1 MSARRHLSL
10 LLPLCCLAIT
20 SLPAQL
26 QPITVPRGL
35 VRLEFGGRFDYWD
48 RRYLDGTRQDAAGD
62 FIRSPFDGAF
72 LPALAA
78 DEAALRRVTGVPA
91 ISLSL
96 GASTGSMLVNVGT
109 GNIGAAYGLG
119 SRLTL
124 FGNVPIVR
132 VRVQNVFALDSTEAT
147 AGFNPAH
154 PVFGD
159 PSLGGPTATFLNQ
172 LDAALGTVAAN
183 LAAGAYDADPARK
196 ALAQQT
202 LTQGSTLQTDLKALL
217 LGATF
222 LPLAGTAGATAI
234 TAPIESLRASLTT
247 LTGPGFDAVPA
258 FPTSRLSGAAFEGF
272 ATNPEG
278 PIASSPFQA
287 PILQYLGDV
296 ELGAAFAWLERRPAT
311 GLGLRS
317 VIQGTVR
324 LRTGRLDLPQNFFDR
339 ATGDRQSD
347 LQADLVTDVFK
358 GGLGARITARY
369 VHQLPGRVTSRITSP
384 DQPIAPAGA
393 TAELERDPGEIVEL
407 GIEPFIRIAPTLAL
421 LGGVRRW
428 SKGADSYAYTRSQ
441 APIEGLSPDLLA
453 LGSKENATLLSASL
467 SFAHDG
473 IRKDGTTGLPMDA
486 AVRWELVIG
495 SSLGRVPERH
505 TVAVQLRLYR
515 KLF

>member
-1 MSARRHLSL
+1 MSARRLPL
-10 LLPLCCLAIT
+10 LLLLCCPAIAPL
-20 SLPAQL
+20 SAQL
-26 QPITVPRGL
+26 QPVTVPRGL
-35 VRLEFGGRFDYWD
+35 LRLTFGGQFDYWD

-62 FIRSPFDGAF
+62 FIRNPLDGAF

-78 DEAALRRVTGVPA
+78 DEAALRRVAGGQA

-96 GASTGSMLVNVGT
+96 GGSTGSMLVNVGT
-109 GNIGAAYGLG
+109 GHIGAAYGLG

-154 PVFGD
+154 PVFGNTE
-159 PSLGGPTATFLNQ
+159 GGPTVTFLNQ

-202 LTQGSTLQTDLKALL
+202 LTQGTALQTDLEALL

-222 LPLAGTAGATAI
+222 LPLAGTSAAAAI
-234 TAPIESLRASLTT
+234 TAPIESLRATLTT
-247 LTGPGFDAVPA
+247 LAGPGFDAAPA
-258 FPTSRLSGAAFEGF
+258 LPTARLSGAGFEGF
-272 ATNPEG
+272 ATNPDG

-311 GLGLRS
+311 GLRLRS

-339 ATGDRQSD
+339 STGDRQSD
-347 LQADLVTDVFK
+347 LQADLVTDVFA
-358 GGLGARITARY
+358 GGFGARLTARY
-369 VHQLPGRVTSRITSP
+369 VHQLPGRVTSRITPP
-384 DQPIAPAGA
+384 DQPIAPASA

-421 LGGVRRW
+421 VAGIRRW

-441 APIEGLSPDLLA
+441 TPIEGLSPDVLGI
-453 LGSKENATLLSASL
+453 GSKENATLLSASL
-467 SFAHDG
+467 SFSHEG
-473 IRKDGTTGLPMDA
+473 IRKDGTIGLPMDA
-486 AVRWELVIG
+486 AVRWERVIG

>member
-1 MSARRHLSL
+1 MSARRLAVLLFLSCPPIA
-10 LLPLCCLAIT
+10 PL
-20 SLPAQL
+20 SAQL
-26 QPITVPRGL
+26 QPVTVPRGL
-35 VRLEFGGRFDYWD
+35 LRLTFGGRFEYWD
-48 RRYLDGTRQDAAGD
+48 RRYLDGARQDAAGD
-62 FIRSPFDGAF
+62 FIRNPLDGGF
-72 LPALAA
+72 LPTLAA
-78 DEAALRRVTGVPA
+78 DEAALRRVTGVQA

-96 GASTGSMLVNVGT
+96 GASSGSMLVNVGT

-132 VRVQNVFALDSTEAT
+132 VRVQSVFGLDSTDAT

-154 PVFGD
+154 PIFGNA
-159 PSLGGPTATFLNQ
+159 SEGGPTATFLNQ

-202 LTQGSTLQTDLKALL
+202 LTQGTTLQTDLEALL

-222 LPLAGTAGATAI
+222 LPLAGSAGAAAI
-234 TAPIESLRASLTT
+234 TAPIESLRQSLTA
-247 LTGPGFDAVPA
+247 LAGPGFDAVPA
-258 FPTSRLSGAAFEGF
+258 FPTARLSGAAFEGF

-296 ELGAAFAWLERRPAT
+296 ELGAAFAWLEHRPAT
-311 GLGLRS
+311 GLGVRS

-339 ATGDRQSD
+339 STGDRQSD
-347 LQADLVTDVFK
+347 LQADLVTDVVK
-358 GGLGARITARY
+358 GGFGARITARY
-369 VHQLPGRVTSRITSP
+369 VHQLPGRVTSRITPP
-384 DQPIAPAGA
+384 DQPIASAST

-421 LGGVRRW
+421 VAGVRRW
-428 SKGADSYAYTRSQ
+428 SKGADSYDYTRSQ
-441 APIEGLSPDLLA
+441 APIDGLSPDVLA
-453 LGSKENATLLSASL
+453 IGSKENATLLSASL
-467 SFAHDG
+467 SFSHQG
-473 IRKDGTTGLPMDA
+473 IRKDGSIGLPMDA
-486 AVRWELVIG
+486 SVRWERVIG

-505 TVAVQLRLYR
+505 TIAVQLRLYR
-515 KLF
+515 RLF

>member
-1 MSARRHLSL
+1 MSARRLVL
-10 LLPLCCLAIT
+10 LLFLSCPAIAPL
-20 SLPAQL
+20 SAQL
-26 QPITVPRGL
+26 QPVTVPRGL
-35 VRLEFGGRFDYWD
+35 LRLEFAGRFDYWD
-48 RRYLDGTRQDAAGD
+48 RRYLDGTKQDAAGD
-62 FIRSPFDGAF
+62 FIRNPLDGAF

-78 DEAALRRVTGVPA
+78 DEAALRRVAGNQGL
-91 ISLSL
+91 SLSL

-109 GNIGAAYGLG
+109 GSIGAAYGLG

-132 VRVQNVFALDSTEAT
+132 VRVQNVFALDSTAAT

-154 PVFGD
+154 PVFGN
-159 PSLGGPTATFLNQ
+159 SEGGPTVTFLNQ
-172 LDAALGTVAAN
+172 LGAALGTVAAN
-183 LAAGAYDADPARK
+183 LAAGVYDADPARK

-202 LTQGSTLQTDLKALL
+202 LTQGTTLQTDLEALL

-222 LPLAGTAGATAI
+222 LPLAGSAGAAAI
-234 TAPIESLRASLTT
+234 TAPIESLRSSLTT
-247 LTGPGFDAVPA
+247 LAGPGFDALPA
-258 FPTSRLSGAAFEGF
+258 FPTARLSGAAFEGF

-296 ELGAAFAWLERRPAT
+296 ELGAAFAWLERRPAS
-311 GLGLRS
+311 GLAFRS

-339 ATGDRQSD
+339 STGDRQSD
-347 LQADLVTDVFK
+347 LQADLVTDVLS
-358 GGLGARITARY
+358 GGFGARITARY
-369 VHQLPGRVTSRITSP
+369 VHQLPGRVTSRITPP
-384 DQPIAPAGA
+384 DQPIAPASA

-421 LGGVRRW
+421 VAGVRRW
-428 SKGADSYAYTRSQ
+428 SKGADSYTYTRSQ
-441 APIEGLSPDLLA
+441 PPIEGLSPDLLA
-453 LGSKENATLLSASL
+453 IGSRENATLLSASL
-467 SFAHDG
+467 SFAHPG
-473 IRKDGTTGLPMDA
+473 IRKDGTIGLPMDA
-486 AVRWELVIG
+486 ALRWERVIG
-495 SSLGRVPERH
+495 SSLGRVPQRH

>member
-1 MSARRHLSL
+1 MSARRLAL
-10 LLPLCCLAIT
+10 LLVLCCPAIPPL
-20 SLPAQL
+20 SAQL

-35 VRLEFGGRFDYWD
+35 LRLEFGGRFEYWD

-62 FIRSPFDGAF
+62 FIRNPLDGGF
-72 LPALAA
+72 LPTLAA

-96 GASTGSMLVNVGT
+96 GASSGSMLVNVGT
-109 GNIGAAYGLG
+109 GIIGAAYGLG
-119 SRLTL
+119 SRLTV

-132 VRVQNVFALDSTEAT
+132 VRVQNVFALDSTDAT

-159 PSLGGPTATFLNQ
+159 PALGAQTATFLNQ

-202 LTQGSTLQTDLKALL
+202 LTQGTALQTDLETLL

-222 LPLAGTAGATAI
+222 LPLAGSGAAAAM
-234 TAPIESLRASLTT
+234 TAPIESLRATLTT
-247 LTGPGFDAVPA
+247 LAGPGFDAAPA
-258 FPTSRLSGAAFEGF
+258 FPAARLSAAAFEGF
-272 ATNPEG
+272 ATNPDG

-311 GLGLRS
+311 GLGVRS

-339 ATGDRQSD
+339 STGDRQSD
-347 LQADLVTDVFK
+347 LQGDLVTDVVK

-369 VHQLPGRVTSRITSP
+369 VYQLPGRVTSRITPP
-384 DQPIAPAGA
+384 DQPIAPAAA
-393 TAELERDPGEIVEL
+393 TAELERDPGEIIEF
-407 GIEPFIRIAPTLAL
+407 GIEPFVRIAPTLAL
-421 LGGVRRW
+421 VAGVRRW
-428 SKGADSYAYTRSQ
+428 SKGADSYSYTRSQ
-441 APIEGLSPDLLA
+441 PPLDGLSPDLLA
-453 LGSKENATLLSASL
+453 IGSKQNATLLSASL
-467 SFAHDG
+467 SFVHDG
-473 IRKDGTTGLPMDA
+473 KRKDGTIGLPMDA
-486 AVRWELVIG
+486 ALHWERVIG

-505 TVAVQLRLYR
+505 ALAVQLRLYR

>member
-1 MSARRHLSL
+1 MSARRLAL
-10 LLPLCCLAIT
+10 LLLLSCPAIAPL
-20 SLPAQL
+20 SAQL
-26 QPITVPRGL
+26 QPVTVPRGL
-35 VRLEFGGRFDYWD
+35 LRLEFGGRFDYWD
-48 RRYLDGTRQDAAGD
+48 RRYLEGSRQDAAGD
-62 FIRSPFDGAF
+62 FIRNPVDGAF

-78 DEAALRRVTGVPA
+78 DEAALRRVTGVQA

-132 VRVQNVFALDSTEAT
+132 VRVQNTFGLDSTDAT

-154 PVFGD
+154 PVFGN
-159 PSLGGPTATFLNQ
+159 SSQGGQTATFLDQ
-172 LDAALGTVAAN
+172 LDAALGTVAAS

-202 LTQGSTLQTDLKALL
+202 LTQGTALQADLEALL

-222 LPLAGTAGATAI
+222 LPLAGTAAAAAL
-234 TAPIESLRASLTT
+234 TAPIESLRSSLTT
-247 LTGPGFDAVPA
+247 LAGPGFDAAPA

-272 ATNPEG
+272 AANPDG
-278 PIASSPFQA
+278 PIGSSLFQA

-296 ELGAAFAWLERRPAT
+296 ELGAAFAWLERRPPG

-339 ATGDRQSD
+339 STGDRQSD

-358 GGLGARITARY
+358 GGIGARLTARY
-369 VHQLPGRVTSRITSP
+369 VLQLPGRVTSRITPP
-384 DQPIAPAGA
+384 DQPFAPASA

-421 LGGVRRW
+421 VAGVRRW

-441 APIEGLSPDLLA
+441 PPIDGLSPDLLA
-453 LGSKENATLLSASL
+453 IGTRENATLLTASL

-473 IRKDGTTGLPMDA
+473 HRKDGTTGLPMDA
-486 AVRWELVIG
+486 AVRWERVIG

-505 TVAVQLRLYR
+505 TLAVQLRLYR